1 MKQKKRVAEIIEK
14 VNHKFFKI
22 RAEQENRSIVNVN
35 NKVLSLDKEKN
46 QKEIYSGRYTLKI
59 NSKMPFDI
67 QIQRFAGEQ
76 IAFHLHKKRDFLM
89 RL

>member
-67 QIQRFAGEQ
+67 QI
-76 IAFHLHKKRDFLM
+76 
-89 RL
+89 